1 MVSFLDDLRTY
12 AGKWSV
18 KSSRKISPAEAGEIS
33 SATVKS
39 SDYGLSLCM
48 TMHKGGQKYVPISRD
63 SSLAEGDN
71 VDVNSINIITLE
83 KDGESDIMRVDAVAL

>member
-1 MVSFLDDLRTY
+1 MGFLDSLMTY

-18 KSSRKISPAEAGEIS
+18 KSSRNISASEASEIS

-63 SSLAEGDN
+63 SSLAEGDK

-83 KDGESDIMRVDAVAL
+83 KDGEDDIMRVDAVAL

>member
-1 MVSFLDDLRTY
+1 MGFLDALMTY

-18 KSSRKISPAEAGEIS
+18 KSSRNITPAEASEIS

-71 VDVNSINIITLE
+71 VDVNSINILTLE
-83 KDGESDIMRVDAVAL
+83 KDGENDIMRVDGVVL